1 MSRQKGT
8 CSPPTVSTKA
18 PQYSSSSATNA
29 NIHEPSVANAAEISN
44 ILGQTRN
51 VLYMQQQTGPP
62 DMHIGTLNDRRVQN
76 GQYIVNSAHS
86 HVASHSTA
94 QHSQQTEQIE
104 QQQTEIGPDQP
115 AINEFGGIPYWLSTM
130 FQNLNLRLQHIET
143 QLVSQNRNWQQVE
156 ATLLEQK
163 SEIQTQNTRM
173 SNIEHKLSD
182 LNNMKQNVNHLQNSL
197 RLLTEK
203 VNVTNER
210 MSEYDVSIQT
220 YSDLCDEIRSDKSQS
235 DMSLNELYKT
245 VETLQNENE
254 RLRKGQAETE
264 STLIDLQCRSMRD
277 NLIFTG
283 INEPELSAEEYENT
297 EETLCYFLRNEM
309 NISEQ
314 IPFDRVHRIGP
325 YQPNKD
331 YPRHIVAKFEKFKD
345 REKVRRA
352 APETLKGKPF
362 GVREQF
368 PKSIE
373 DRRKLLYPEL
383 KKAKR
388 DPRNKVR
395 LIRDKLYINNSEF
408 IPTEPENDYE
418 YDTGRKQKF
427 SHSQRQRIFT
437 RSKQSQHPTQTDEY
451 VKRRQSVY
459 QRSANWRHSPVQI
472 PKEQQ
477 RVVGFEIPTTNKFEV
492 LSHPDIN
499 SDTVVNLLSDKRT
512 NPKSGKHS
520 ASSPLDQDKTI
531 KRQREFSGSAQQES
545 DIEIEDIDMSP
556 QCDPPLYKDND
567 NLILAPKPIIDLSVP
582 PELPSKD
589 SATLNEGPVVKVSV
603 PNGMP
608 GENATNIA

>member
-18 PQYSSSSATNA
+18 SQYSSSASAATNA
-29 NIHEPSVANAAEISN
+29 SIHDSSVTNGAELSN

-51 VLYMQQQTGPP
+51 VLYLQQQTGPP
-62 DMHIGTLNDRRVQN
+62 DMPMGTLNDRRVQN
-76 GQYIVNSAHS
+76 GQYIVSSVHS
-86 HVASHSTA
+86 HEASHSTA
-94 QHSQQTEQIE
+94 QHRQHSQQTEQIE
-104 QQQTEIGPDQP
+104 QQQTKIGPDQP
-115 AINEFGGIPYWLSTM
+115 AINEFGGVPYWLTTM
-130 FQNLNLRLQHIET
+130 FQNLNMRLQHIEN

-156 ATLLEQK
+156 AILMEQK

-182 LNNMKQNVNHLQNSL
+182 LNNVKQNVNHLQNSL

-220 YSDLCDEIRSDKSQS
+220 YSDLCDEIRSDKIQS

-245 VETLQNENE
+245 VENLQAENE
-254 RLRKGQAETE
+254 KLRKSQAETE

-283 INEPELSAEEYENT
+283 INEPELSADEYENT

-368 PKSIE
+368 SKSIE

-383 KKAKR
+383 KKAKM

-395 LIRDKLYINNSEF
+395 LVRDKLYINNSEF
-408 IPTEPENDYE
+408 IPTEPESDRE
-418 YDTGRKQKF
+418 YDIGPKEKT
-427 SHSQRQRIFT
+427 SYSQRQRIFT
-437 RSKQSQHPTQTDEY
+437 RSK
-451 VKRRQSVY
+451 
-459 QRSANWRHSPVQI
+459 
-472 PKEQQ
+472 
-477 RVVGFEIPTTNKFEV
+477 
-492 LSHPDIN
+492 
-499 SDTVVNLLSDKRT
+499 
-512 NPKSGKHS
+512 
-520 ASSPLDQDKTI
+520 
-531 KRQREFSGSAQQES
+531 
-545 DIEIEDIDMSP
+545 
-556 QCDPPLYKDND
+556 
-567 NLILAPKPIIDLSVP
+567 
-582 PELPSKD
+582 
-589 SATLNEGPVVKVSV
+589 
-603 PNGMP
+603 
-608 GENATNIA
+608 